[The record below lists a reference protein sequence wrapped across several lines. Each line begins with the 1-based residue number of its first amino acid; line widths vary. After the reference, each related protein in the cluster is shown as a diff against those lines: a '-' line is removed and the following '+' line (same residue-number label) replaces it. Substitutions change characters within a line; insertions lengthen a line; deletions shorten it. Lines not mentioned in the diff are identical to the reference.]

1 MSDCR
6 LPFTPLHS
14 CHAPSHF
21 LTLHFTHPHTLTYPH
36 TSSHSTSHTLTLHL
50 THPHTSSHSTSHTL
64 TLHLT
69 HPHIPSHFLTLH
81 FTLPY
86 STPSLE
92 PPSQTAMM
100 MATFSLVSQRRNPH
114 SAVASSSL
122 LMSLLC
128 LPGHWGGG
136 ALYST
141 KTTPSLAQ
149 RAENCSSHTGGVG
162 R

>member
-1 MSDCR
+1 MSSFSLLYLHKDFSSSPPSIYS
-6 LPFTPLHS
+6 LPLLLLVSLLPPPLPPLS
-14 CHAPSHF
+14 LLFPTLPSSPWP
-21 LTLHFTHPHTLTYPH
+21 LSP
-36 TSSHSTSHTLTLHL
+36 TSHCSHHL
-50 THPHTSSHSTSHTL
+50 FP
-64 TLHLT
+64 
-69 HPHIPSHFLTLH
+69 FLTLH

-122 LMSLLC
+122 LMSFLC

>member
-21 LTLHFTHPHTLTYPH
+21 LTLHFTHPHTLTY
-36 TSSHSTSHTLTLHL
+36 
-50 THPHTSSHSTSHTL
+50 PHTSSHSTSHTL

>member
-1 MSDCR
+1 MSPPIHSTSLVSCTLT
-6 LPFTPLHS
+6 LPHTPLHTPS
-14 CHAPSHF
+14 HPHIPSHF
-21 LTLHFTHPHTLTYPH
+21 LTLHFTHPHTSPH
-36 TSSHSTSHTLTLHL
+36 TPSHFLTLHF
-50 THPHTSSHSTSHTL
+50 THPHTSPQ
-64 TLHLT
+64 

-122 LMSLLC
+122 LMSFLC

-149 RAENCSSHTGGVG
+149 RAENCSSHTGGIG